1 MTMITVPGTATADLS
16 AYTPVVLE
24 RDLQVQSVADYVPAD
39 AGLDPAP
46 APRLTV
52 LATASCVQCAATK
65 RKLENDGVVPFEY
78 RMLTDDERDHYKS
91 LGHMQAPIVIDH
103 ATGAL
108 WTGNNPIEL
117 MRVTAEEK
125 AKLAA

>member
-1 MTMITVPGTATADLS
+1 MNTL
-16 AYTPVVLE
+16 
-24 RDLQVQSVADYVPAD
+24 
-39 AGLDPAP
+39 
-46 APRLTV
+46 
-52 LATASCVQCAATK
+52 
-65 RKLENDGVVPFEY
+65 
-78 RMLTDDERDHYKS
+78 
-91 LGHMQAPIVIDH
+91 IDH

>member
-1 MTMITVPGTATADLS
+1 M
-16 AYTPVVLE
+16 
-24 RDLQVQSVADYVPAD
+24 
-39 AGLDPAP
+39 
-46 APRLTV
+46 TV
-52 LATASCVQCAATK
+52 LATVSCVQCTATK

-78 RMLTDDERDHYKS
+78 RMLTDDEREHCKS